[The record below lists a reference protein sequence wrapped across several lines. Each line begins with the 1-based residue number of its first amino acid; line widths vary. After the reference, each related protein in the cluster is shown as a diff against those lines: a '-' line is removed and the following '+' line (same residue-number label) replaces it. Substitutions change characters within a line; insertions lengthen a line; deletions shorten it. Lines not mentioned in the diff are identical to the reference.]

1 MTNLDPTD
9 SCYLF
14 IVEKLQMS
22 VKVEML
28 SNELLCDL
36 TQFYNCEHFVNFVFF
51 CLLLPHTATLL
62 NYLEVNPRH
71 YSISYLSSPVVVA
84 GPAALASPE
93 NVYKMQILRLH
104 TQHYSEALGRG
115 RLASNPRFSKPSR

>member
-36 TQFYNCEHFVNFVFF
+36 TQFYNCEHFVNFVFSVSSF
-51 CLLLPHTATLL
+51 PTL
-62 NYLEVNPRH
+62 
-71 YSISYLSSPVVVA
+71 
-84 GPAALASPE
+84 
-93 NVYKMQILRLH
+93 Q
-104 TQHYSEALGRG
+104 
-115 RLASNPRFSKPSR
+115 PS